1 MRSYGAAVLRST
13 DQGDT
18 WTDLQGGAVGTPTT
32 YSHRVAVPPL
42 DLWTL
47 TINPKTT
54 DDEIWLNKWVGQTWE
69 TTQLE
74 SYLPTGRLAVEG
86 MMTIDTRD
94 RIHLVITALDGEQA
108 TDGKFWGHPS
118 SEVFYLQSA
127 DGGATFSCDQLSPT
141 NPEQPNWLPSI
152 SRPRPYHPV
161 ENPTILYTTGGPGEG
176 LRPDLK
182 TQVWC
187 VRTN

>member
-1 MRSYGAAVLRST
+1 MRSYGAAVLRPT

-32 YSHRVAVPPL
+32 YSHRVAVSPL
-42 DLWTL
+42 DRDVYIHGITIDRSGDPWTL

-108 TDGKFWGHPS
+108 TDCKFWGHPS
-118 SEVFYLQSA
+118 SEVFYL
-127 DGGATFSCDQLSPT
+127 
-141 NPEQPNWLPSI
+141 
-152 SRPRPYHPV
+152 
-161 ENPTILYTTGGPGEG
+161 
-176 LRPDLK
+176 
-182 TQVWC
+182 
-187 VRTN
+187 